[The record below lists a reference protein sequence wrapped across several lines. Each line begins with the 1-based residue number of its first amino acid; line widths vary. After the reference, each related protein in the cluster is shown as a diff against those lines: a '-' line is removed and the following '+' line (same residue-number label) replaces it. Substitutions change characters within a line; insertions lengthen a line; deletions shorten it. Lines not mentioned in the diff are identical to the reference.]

1 MQMSWIKTIA
11 YEKADSKLKALYD
24 RVKGP
29 NNNVDNIMMMHSLRP
44 HSMEGHMAIYKYV
57 LHHRDNTIDKW
68 FLETLG
74 VWVSTLNKCD
84 YCVEHHFAGLKRL
97 LNDDEKATQIRS
109 AIDTNNIENAP
120 LENRQKTAMEYA
132 RKLTNNPGSIREES
146 IEKLRADGFTDGEI
160 LEINQVCAYFSYA
173 NRTVLGLGC
182 STEGDVLGL
191 SPNNNNDPNDWGH
204 S

>member
-1 MQMSWIKTIA
+1 MSWIDTIS
-11 YEKADSKLKALYD
+11 YEKADAKLKALYD

-44 HSMEGHMAIYKYV
+44 HTMEGHMAIYKYV

-74 VWVSTLNKCD
+74 VWVSTLNKCE

-97 LNDDEKATQIRS
+97 LNDDKKATQIRS
-109 AIDTNNIENAP
+109 AIDTNKIEEAP
-120 LENRQKTAMEYA
+120 LENCQKTAMEYA
-132 RKLTNNPGSIREES
+132 RKLTHNPGSIREES
-146 IEKLRADGFTDGEI
+146 IEKLRADGYTDGEI

-182 STEGDVLGL
+182 STKGDILGL
-191 SPNNNNDPNDWGH
+191 SPNNNDDPNDWGH

>member
-1 MQMSWIKTIA
+1 MSWIDTIV
-11 YEKADSKLKALYD
+11 YEKADAKLKALYD

-44 HSMEGHMAIYKYV
+44 HTMEGHMAIYKYV

-74 VWVSTLNKCD
+74 VWVSTLNKCE

-97 LNDDEKATQIRS
+97 LNDDKKATQIRS
-109 AIDTNNIENAP
+109 AIDTNKIEEAP
-120 LENRQKTAMEYA
+120 LENCQKTAMEYA
-132 RKLTNNPGSIREES
+132 RKLTHNPGSIREES
-146 IEKLRADGFTDGEI
+146 IEKLRADGYTDGEI

-182 STEGDVLGL
+182 STKGDILGL
-191 SPNNNNDPNDWGH
+191 SPNNNDDPNDWGH

>member
-1 MQMSWIKTIA
+1 MSWIKTIA

-57 LHHRDNTIDKW
+57 LHHRDNSIDKW

-97 LNDDEKATQIRS
+97 LNDDAKANQIWS

-120 LENRQKTAMEYA
+120 LESRQKTAMEYA
-132 RKLTNNPGSIREES
+132 RKLTHHPGSIREES

-182 STEGDVLGL
+182 STKGDVLGL
-191 SPNNNNDPNDWGH
+191 SPNNNDDPNDWGH

>member
-1 MQMSWIKTIA
+1 MSWIKTIA

-97 LNDDEKATQIRS
+97 LNDDAKANQIRS
-109 AIDTNNIENAP
+109 AIDTNKIENAP

-132 RKLTNNPGSIREES
+132 RKLTNNPGSIREEN

-160 LEINQVCAYFSYA
+160 LEINQVCAYFNYA

-191 SPNNNNDPNDWGH
+191 SPNNNDDPNDWGH

>member
-1 MQMSWIKTIA
+1 MSWIDTIA
-11 YEKADSKLKALYD
+11 YEKADAKLKALYD

-44 HSMEGHMAIYKYV
+44 HTMEGHMAIYKYV

-74 VWVSTLNKCD
+74 VWVSTLNKCE

-109 AIDTNNIENAP
+109 AIDTNKIEEAP
-120 LENRQKTAMEYA
+120 LENCQKTAMEYA
-132 RKLTNNPGSIREES
+132 RKLTNNPGSIREEN

-182 STEGDVLGL
+182 STKGDVLGL
-191 SPNNNNDPNDWGH
+191 SPNNNDDPNDWGH

>member
-1 MQMSWIKTIA
+1 MSWIKTIA

-74 VWVSTLNKCD
+74 VWVSTLNKCG

-97 LNDDEKATQIRS
+97 LNNDEKATEIRS
-109 AIDTNNIENAP
+109 AIETNNIENAP

-132 RKLTNNPGSIREES
+132 RKLTNNPGSIREEN

-182 STEGDVLGL
+182 STKGDVLGL
-191 SPNNNNDPNDWGH
+191 SPNNNDDPNDWGH

>member
-1 MQMSWIKTIA
+1 MSWIKTIA

-97 LNDDEKATQIRS
+97 LNDDAKANQIRS

-132 RKLTNNPGSIREES
+132 RKLTNNPGSIREEN

-182 STEGDVLGL
+182 STNGDILGL
-191 SPNNNNDPNDWGH
+191 SPNNNDDPNDWGH

>member
-97 LNDDEKATQIRS
+97 LNDEAKANQIRS

-132 RKLTNNPGSIREES
+132 RKLTNNPGSIREEN

-182 STEGDVLGL
+182 STKGDVLGL
-191 SPNNNNDPNDWGH
+191 SPNNNDDPNDWGH

>member
-1 MQMSWIKTIA
+1 MHMSWIDTIA
-11 YEKADSKLKALYD
+11 YEKADAKLKALYD

-44 HSMEGHMAIYKYV
+44 HTMEGHMAIYKYV

>member
-1 MQMSWIKTIA
+1 MSWIDTIA
-11 YEKADSKLKALYD
+11 YEKADAKLKALYD

-44 HSMEGHMAIYKYV
+44 HTMEGHMAIYKYV

-97 LNDDEKATQIRS
+97 LNDDVKATQIRS
-109 AIDTNNIENAP
+109 AIDTNNIGNAP

-132 RKLTNNPGSIREES
+132 RKLTDNPGSIREES
-146 IEKLRADGFTDGEI
+146 IEKMRADGYKDGEI

-182 STEGDVLGL
+182 STKGDVLGL
-191 SPNNNNDPNDWGH
+191 SPNNNYDPNDWGH

>member
-1 MQMSWIKTIA
+1 MSWIDTIA
-11 YEKADSKLKALYD
+11 YEKADAKLKALYD

>member
-1 MQMSWIKTIA
+1 MSWIDTIA

-29 NNNVDNIMMMHSLRP
+29 NNKVDNIMMMHSLRP

-97 LNDDEKATQIRS
+97 LNDDAKANQIRS

-182 STEGDVLGL
+182 STKGDILGL
-191 SPNNNNDPNDWGH
+191 SPNNNDDPNDWGH

>member
-1 MQMSWIKTIA
+1 MSWIKTIA

-97 LNDDEKATQIRS
+97 LNDEAKANQIRS

-146 IEKLRADGFTDGEI
+146 IKKLRADGFTDGEI

-182 STEGDVLGL
+182 STKGDILGL
-191 SPNNNNDPNDWGH
+191 SPSNNDDPNDWGH

>member
-1 MQMSWIKTIA
+1 MSWIHTIA
-11 YEKADSKLKALYD
+11 YEKADAKLKALYD

-44 HSMEGHMAIYKYV
+44 HTMEGHMAIYKYV

-74 VWVSTLNKCD
+74 VWVSTLNKCE

-109 AIDTNNIENAP
+109 AIDTNKIEEAP
-120 LENRQKTAMEYA
+120 LENCQKTAMEYA
-132 RKLTNNPGSIREES
+132 RKLTHNPGSIREES
-146 IEKLRADGFTDGEI
+146 IEKLRADGYTDGEI

-182 STEGDVLGL
+182 STKGDILGL
-191 SPNNNNDPNDWGH
+191 SPNNNDDPNDWGH

>member
-1 MQMSWIKTIA
+1 MSWIKTIA

-24 RVKGP
+24 RIKGP

-97 LNDDEKATQIRS
+97 LNDDEKAIQIRS

-120 LENRQKTAMEYA
+120 LENRQKAAMEYA
-132 RKLTNNPGSIREES
+132 RMLTHNPGSIREES
-146 IEKLRADGFTDGEI
+146 VKKLRADGYTDGEI

-182 STEGDVLGL
+182 STKGDVLGL

>member
-1 MQMSWIKTIA
+1 MSWIDTIA
-11 YEKADSKLKALYD
+11 YEKANAKLKALYD

-44 HSMEGHMAIYKYV
+44 HTMEGHMAIYKYV

-74 VWVSTLNKCD
+74 VWVSTLNKCE

-97 LNDDEKATQIRS
+97 LNDDKKATQIRS
-109 AIDTNNIENAP
+109 AIDTNKIEEAP
-120 LENRQKTAMEYA
+120 LENCQKTAMEYA
-132 RKLTNNPGSIREES
+132 RKLTHNPGSIREES
-146 IEKLRADGFTDGEI
+146 IEKLRADGYTDGEI

-182 STEGDVLGL
+182 STKGDVLGL
-191 SPNNNNDPNDWGH
+191 SPNNNDDPNDWGH

>member
-97 LNDDEKATQIRS
+97 LNNDEKATQIRS
-109 AIDTNNIENAP
+109 AIETNNIENAP

-182 STEGDVLGL
+182 STKGDVLGL
-191 SPNNNNDPNDWGH
+191 SPNNNDDPNDWGH

>member
-1 MQMSWIKTIA
+1 MSWIKTIA

-146 IEKLRADGFTDGEI
+146 IEKLRADGYTDGEI

-182 STEGDVLGL
+182 STKGDILGL
-191 SPNNNNDPNDWGH
+191 TQNNNDDPNDWGH

>member
-1 MQMSWIKTIA
+1 MHMSWIDTIA
-11 YEKADSKLKALYD
+11 YEKADAKLKALYD

-44 HSMEGHMAIYKYV
+44 HTMEGHMAIYKYV

-74 VWVSTLNKCD
+74 VWVSTLNKCE

-97 LNDDEKATQIRS
+97 LNDDKKATQIRS
-109 AIDTNNIENAP
+109 AIDTNKIEEAP
-120 LENRQKTAMEYA
+120 LENCQKTAMEYA
-132 RKLTNNPGSIREES
+132 RKLTHNPGSIREES
-146 IEKLRADGFTDGEI
+146 IEKLRADGYTDGEI

-182 STEGDVLGL
+182 STKGDILGL
-191 SPNNNNDPNDWGH
+191 SPNNNDDPNDWGH

>member
-1 MQMSWIKTIA
+1 MSWIDTIA
-11 YEKADSKLKALYD
+11 YEKADAKLKALYD

-44 HSMEGHMAIYKYV
+44 HTMEGHMAIYKYV

-74 VWVSTLNKCD
+74 VWVSTLNKCE

-109 AIDTNNIENAP
+109 AIDTNKIEEAP
-120 LENRQKTAMEYA
+120 LENCQKTAMEYA
-132 RKLTNNPGSIREES
+132 RKLTHNPGSISEES
-146 IEKLRADGFTDGEI
+146 IEKLRADGYTDGEI

-182 STEGDVLGL
+182 STKGDILGL
-191 SPNNNNDPNDWGH
+191 SPNNNDDPNDWGH

>member
-1 MQMSWIKTIA
+1 MSWIDTIA
-11 YEKADSKLKALYD
+11 YEKADAKLKALYD

-44 HSMEGHMAIYKYV
+44 HTMEGHMAIYKYV

-74 VWVSTLNKCD
+74 VLVSTLNKCE

-97 LNDDEKATQIRS
+97 LNDDKKATQIRS
-109 AIDTNNIENAP
+109 AIDTNKIEEAPIENC
-120 LENRQKTAMEYA
+120 QKTALEYA
-132 RKLTNNPGSIREES
+132 RKLTHNPGSIREES
-146 IEKLRADGFTDGEI
+146 IEKLRADGYTDGEI

-182 STEGDVLGL
+182 STKGDVLGL
-191 SPNNNNDPNDWGH
+191 SPNNNDDPNDWGH

>member
-1 MQMSWIKTIA
+1 MSWIKTIA

-84 YCVEHHFAGLKRL
+84 YCVEHHSAGLKRL
-97 LNDDEKATQIRS
+97 LNDDAKANQIRS

-132 RKLTNNPGSIREES
+132 RKLTNNPGSIREEN

-182 STEGDVLGL
+182 STKGDVLGL
-191 SPNNNNDPNDWGH
+191 SPNNNDDPNDWGH

>member
-1 MQMSWIKTIA
+1 MSWIDTIA
-11 YEKADSKLKALYD
+11 YEKADAKLKALYD

-97 LNDDEKATQIRS
+97 LNNDEKATQIRS
-109 AIDTNNIENAP
+109 AIETNNIENAP

-132 RKLTNNPGSIREES
+132 RKLTNNPGSIREEN

-182 STEGDVLGL
+182 STKGDVLGL
-191 SPNNNNDPNDWGH
+191 SPNNNDDPNDWGH

>member
-1 MQMSWIKTIA
+1 MSWIDTIA
-11 YEKADSKLKALYD
+11 YEKADAKLKALYD

-44 HSMEGHMAIYKYV
+44 HTMEGHMAIYKYV

-74 VWVSTLNKCD
+74 VWVSTLNKCE

-97 LNDDEKATQIRS
+97 LNDDKKATQIRS
-109 AIDTNNIENAP
+109 AIDTNKIEEAP
-120 LENRQKTAMEYA
+120 LENCQKTAMEYA
-132 RKLTNNPGSIREES
+132 RKLTHNPGSIREES
-146 IEKLRADGFTDGEI
+146 IEKLRADGYTDGEI

-182 STEGDVLGL
+182 SAKGDILGL
-191 SPNNNNDPNDWGH
+191 SPNKNDDPNDWGH

>member
-1 MQMSWIKTIA
+1 MSWIKTIA

-57 LHHRDNTIDKW
+57 LHHRDNSIDKW

-74 VWVSTLNKCD
+74 VWVSTLNKCN

-97 LNDDEKATQIRS
+97 LNNDEKATQIRS
-109 AIDTNNIENAP
+109 AIETNNIENAP

-182 STEGDVLGL
+182 STKGDVLGL
-191 SPNNNNDPNDWGH
+191 SPNNNDDPNDWGH

>member
-1 MQMSWIKTIA
+1 MSWIDTIA
-11 YEKADSKLKALYD
+11 YEKADAKLKALYD

-44 HSMEGHMAIYKYV
+44 HTMEGHMAIYKYV

-74 VWVSTLNKCD
+74 VWVSTLNKCE

-109 AIDTNNIENAP
+109 AIDTNKIEEAP
-120 LENRQKTAMEYA
+120 LENCQKTAMEYA

-146 IEKLRADGFTDGEI
+146 VEKLRADGYTDGEI

-182 STEGDVLGL
+182 STKGDILGL
-191 SPNNNNDPNDWGH
+191 SPNNNDDPNDWGH

>member
-1 MQMSWIKTIA
+1 MSWIDTIA
-11 YEKADSKLKALYD
+11 YEKADAKLKALYD

-44 HSMEGHMAIYKYV
+44 HTMEGHMAIYKYV

-74 VWVSTLNKCD
+74 VWVSTLNKCE

-109 AIDTNNIENAP
+109 AIDTNKIEEAP
-120 LENRQKTAMEYA
+120 LENCQKTAMEYA
-132 RKLTNNPGSIREES
+132 RKLTHNPVSIREES
-146 IEKLRADGFTDGEI
+146 VEKLRADGYTDGEI

-182 STEGDVLGL
+182 STKGDILGL
-191 SPNNNNDPNDWGH
+191 SPNNNDDPNDWGH

>member
-1 MQMSWIKTIA
+1 MSWIDTIA
-11 YEKADSKLKALYD
+11 YEKADAKLKSLYD

-74 VWVSTLNKCD
+74 VWVSTLNKCN

-132 RKLTNNPGSIREES
+132 RKLTNNPGSIREEN

-182 STEGDVLGL
+182 STKGDVLGL
-191 SPNNNNDPNDWGH
+191 SPNNNDDPNDWGH

>member
-1 MQMSWIKTIA
+1 MSWIDTIA
-11 YEKADSKLKALYD
+11 YEKADAKLKALYD

-44 HSMEGHMAIYKYV
+44 HTMEGHMAIYKYV

-182 STEGDVLGL
+182 STKGDILGL
-191 SPNNNNDPNDWGH
+191 SPNNNDDPNDWGH

>member
-1 MQMSWIKTIA
+1 MHMSWIDTIA
-11 YEKADSKLKALYD
+11 YEKADAKLKALYD

-44 HSMEGHMAIYKYV
+44 HTMEGHMAIYKYV

-74 VWVSTLNKCD
+74 VWVSTLNKCE

-109 AIDTNNIENAP
+109 AIDTNKIEVAP
-120 LENRQKTAMEYA
+120 LENCQKTAMEYA
-132 RKLTNNPGSIREES
+132 RKLTHNPGSIREES
-146 IEKLRADGFTDGEI
+146 IEKLRADGYTDGEI

-182 STEGDVLGL
+182 STKGDILGL
-191 SPNNNNDPNDWGH
+191 SPNNNDDPNDWGH